1 MHKTALL
8 GLGVMGAGMAAN
20 LLDGGVPLAVW
31 NRSRAKAE
39 PFAARGARVAPTPRA
54 AVEGADVVIA
64 MLGDDAA
71 SRAVWLGADGG
82 ALGAVGRGAVLVESS
97 TLSVDWVKELASQ
110 AAARGAALLDAPV
123 GGSKDAAE
131 EGKLALFVGGD
142 AAALERARPVLERIS
157 QKIVHLGPTGSG
169 ALMKLVNNQ
178 MAAVQAAALA
188 EGLALAEKAGLD
200 MGKAVAILINGG
212 PGSPV
217 VKGKAARMRNADY
230 ADTQFALRWMH
241 KDMTYALRLAD
252 EHGVPMP
259 TLAAAR
265 ELFRAA
271 RTLGYDDADWS
282 AVMEAARQGA
292 GSRRRP

>member
-1 MHKTALL
+1 MLKTALL

-20 LLDGGVPLAVW
+20 LLNGGLPLTVW

-54 AVEGADVVIA
+54 AVEGAEVVIA

-71 SRAVWLGADGG
+71 SREVWLGADGG
-82 ALGAVGRGAVLVESS
+82 ALGAVGRRAVLVESS
-97 TLSVDWVKELASQ
+97 TLSVDWVKELAAH

-131 EGKLALFVGGD
+131 EGKLALFVGGE
-142 AAALERARPVLERIS
+142 AGALERARPVLERIS
-157 QKIVHLGPTGSG
+157 QKIVHLGPSGSG

-200 MGKAVAILINGG
+200 MEKAVAILINGG

-217 VKGKAARMRNADY
+217 VKGKAARMRNGDY
-230 ADTQFALRWMH
+230 SDTQFALRWMH